1 MFWGNAERAAR
12 GEPAPALT
20 PPLMSAGAHGAR
32 CSGMRIHDYL
42 VMTQTLMWSRMG
54 DTPGALGLAL
64 RACDTDGAHE
74 LADVAELLEGV
85 QQLWA
90 EGLAMEDEA
99 AARTYTRAAMRLLQ
113 IADALVQDV

>member
-1 MFWGNAERAAR
+1 
-12 GEPAPALT
+12 
-20 PPLMSAGAHGAR
+20 
-32 CSGMRIHDYL
+32 
-42 VMTQTLMWSRMG
+42 MTQTLMWSRMG

-90 EGLAMEDEA
+90 EGLAIEDETV
-99 AARTYTRAAMRLLQ
+99 ARTYTRAAMRLLQ